1 MTCTFPIPVSAVLR
15 IAWPQRERMAATL
28 NAFTALDI
36 DEVQVELGKY
46 LGRVVLVVNVAS
58 E

>member
-1 MTCTFPIPVSAVLR
+1 
-15 IAWPQRERMAATL
+15 MAATL